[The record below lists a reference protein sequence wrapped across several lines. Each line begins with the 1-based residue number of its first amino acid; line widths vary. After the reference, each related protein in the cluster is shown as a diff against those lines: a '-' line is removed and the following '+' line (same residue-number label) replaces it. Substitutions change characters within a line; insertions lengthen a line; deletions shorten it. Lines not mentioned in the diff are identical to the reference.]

1 MNKEFKYYNND
12 KYIGE
17 TLKNWRHGYG
27 NYVFKNGDKLNC
39 LWEHDR
45 VHGNVNFTTIEGA
58 IYKCLWNKGEPVG
71 NSKFLN
77 TRSPN
82 NISVYEIENKLRN
95 LHKLKNNFEY
105 KKNIQNIQ
113 DANNKNF
120 ELYLQ
125 KKIRYEKLY
134 IGKYVNKLFKSL
146 DNLSNKK
153 YSFILFI
160 FLMPLLLFL
169 AITLPV
175 FLLFWGGPI
184 ILFGLI
190 KTAFT
195 GVYLADDKKERNL
208 IKANTYMILILVWTI
223 ISLFVFYNYPINYFL

>member
-1 MNKEFKYYNND
+1 MNKEFKYYND
-12 KYIGE
+12 YKYIGE

-45 VHGNVNFTTIEGA
+45 VHGNVNFTTIEGV

-82 NISVYEIENKLRN
+82 NISANEIENKLRN

-105 KKNIQNIQ
+105 KKNIQNFQ
-113 DANNKNF
+113 DASSKNF

-125 KKIRYEKLY
+125 KK
-134 IGKYVNKLFKSL
+134 N
-146 DNLSNKK
+146 
-153 YSFILFI
+153 
-160 FLMPLLLFL
+160 
-169 AITLPV
+169 
-175 FLLFWGGPI
+175 
-184 ILFGLI
+184 
-190 KTAFT
+190 
-195 GVYLADDKKERNL
+195 
-208 IKANTYMILILVWTI
+208 
-223 ISLFVFYNYPINYFL
+223 